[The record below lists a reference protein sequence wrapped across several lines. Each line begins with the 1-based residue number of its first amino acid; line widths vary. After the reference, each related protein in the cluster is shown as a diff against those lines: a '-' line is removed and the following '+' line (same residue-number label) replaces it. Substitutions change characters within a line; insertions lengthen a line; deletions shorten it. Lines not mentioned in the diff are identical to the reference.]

1 MHTLKKR
8 VLCVSEDEDTREL
21 LTALLA
27 HQGYQ
32 VVVALSL
39 ITALLASCGQTFD
52 LYVIDAQ
59 FWGGEGTELCRSIRM
74 CDPLSPIVLLSSAAA
89 ESERSEAFDAGATSY
104 ILKPDTGG
112 LIEAVSLVACEVM
125 PDGSE
130 SMRGVWSRP

>member
-8 VLCVSEDEDTREL
+8 VLCVSEDEGTREL
-21 LTALLA
+21 LTILTA
-27 HQGYQ
+27 HQGHQ

-39 ITALLASCGQTFD
+39 VTALLVSRGQTFD

-59 FWGGEGTELCRSIRM
+59 FRGGEGTELCRSIRRF
-74 CDPLSPIVLLSSAAA
+74 DPLSPIVLLSFSAA

-104 ILKPDTGG
+104 ILKHDTGG
-112 LIEAVSLVACEVM
+112 LIEAVSLVACEVL

-130 SMRGVWSRP
+130 SPRGIWSRP